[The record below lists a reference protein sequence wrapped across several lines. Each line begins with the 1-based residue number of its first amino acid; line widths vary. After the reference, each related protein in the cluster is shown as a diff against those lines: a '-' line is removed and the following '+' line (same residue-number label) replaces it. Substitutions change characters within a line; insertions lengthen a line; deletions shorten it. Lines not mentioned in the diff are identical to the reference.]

1 MLSQRGTFC
10 YKARALA
17 ESTVGTSARQ
27 RGSDAMKRT
36 ETVVL
41 GGRELVFETGHMA
54 RQAHGAM
61 VVRDGEAMV
70 LATVVTGPAGP
81 HEDPDFVPMTVEY
94 RERMAAAGRIPG
106 GWGKREGRQGDHEVL
121 ASRIIDRSLR
131 PLFAPGFRDE
141 VQLTVTVFGVEPGVD
156 LEVLSVL
163 AAAGAVQVAGLP
175 FAGPVGAV
183 RVVRMDDVVSVLAD
197 ETIRERA
204 ELDLLVSAT
213 RDGVVMIEGGGAEV
227 APEQVL
233 AALDAAAEA
242 LGPVW
247 DALER
252 LGGVRDPSTWPV
264 VAAVPAPDAA
274 RAAAFAAALKADK
287 TARRAQIA
295 AMIASEGQVVAA
307 QWTQFVRA
315 QALDGVRIGARGL
328 CDVRDIVGEVG
339 LLPSNHG
346 SALFTRGETQALV
359 TATIGGPDEA
369 VTHDLLQGRRSE
381 RFMLHYN
388 FPSFAVGEARPARGP
403 GRREIGHGALAR
415 RAVAAV
421 MPDERAF
428 AQTVRVVSDILES
441 NGSSSMAT
449 VCGASL
455 ALMDAGVPLARAVA
469 GVAMGLVRDGGRTA
483 VLTDING
490 AEDHL
495 GDMDFKVAATERGV
509 TALQLD
515 NKLGSVPRSAIAQ
528 ALAEGLDAIGRI
540 LATMATILATPRE
553 RMSRHAPQSASL
565 KVSPARIGQLIGSGG
580 RTIQELQQSTRTRVD
595 VRDDGLVRVT
605 ARRAEDLAAAVERI
619 QSLTLELSVG
629 RVYPA
634 EVVQLKD
641 FGAFVRIGD
650 HEGLVH
656 ISELAMTRV
665 NRTEDA
671 VAVGDRIE
679 VKVLGAD
686 EKGRLKLS
694 RRAALQEG

>member
-1 MLSQRGTFC
+1 
-10 YKARALA
+10 
-17 ESTVGTSARQ
+17 
-27 RGSDAMKRT
+27 
-36 ETVVL
+36 
-41 GGRELVFETGHMA
+41 
-54 RQAHGAM
+54 
-61 VVRDGEAMV
+61 
-70 LATVVTGPAGP
+70 
-81 HEDPDFVPMTVEY
+81 
-94 RERMAAAGRIPG
+94 
-106 GWGKREGRQGDHEVL
+106 
-121 ASRIIDRSLR
+121 
-131 PLFAPGFRDE
+131 
-141 VQLTVTVFGVEPGVD
+141 
-156 LEVLSVL
+156 
-163 AAAGAVQVAGLP
+163 
-175 FAGPVGAV
+175 
-183 RVVRMDDVVSVLAD
+183 
-197 ETIRERA
+197 
-204 ELDLLVSAT
+204 
-213 RDGVVMIEGGGAEV
+213 
-227 APEQVL
+227 
-233 AALDAAAEA
+233 
-242 LGPVW
+242 
-247 DALER
+247 
-252 LGGVRDPSTWPV
+252 
-264 VAAVPAPDAA
+264 
-274 RAAAFAAALKADK
+274 
-287 TARRAQIA
+287 
-295 AMIASEGQVVAA
+295 
-307 QWTQFVRA
+307 
-315 QALDGVRIGARGL
+315 
-328 CDVRDIVGEVG
+328 
-339 LLPSNHG
+339 
-346 SALFTRGETQALV
+346 
-359 TATIGGPDEA
+359 
-369 VTHDLLQGRRSE
+369 
-381 RFMLHYN
+381 
-388 FPSFAVGEARPARGP
+388 
-403 GRREIGHGALAR
+403 
-415 RAVAAV
+415 
-421 MPDERAF
+421 
-428 AQTVRVVSDILES
+428 VRVVSDILES